1 MVHGKN
7 NDRIRETCGSGR
19 MKLYWRFKKNGKW
32 NWMAVQPTKYA
43 DQLGVRDYMELE
55 EE

>member
-1 MVHGKN
+1 
-7 NDRIRETCGSGR
+7 

-32 NWMAVQPTKYA
+32 TWKAAKRYEP
-43 DQLGVRDYMELE
+43 GDYTGKLNRRYLTVE

>member
-1 MVHGKN
+1 
-7 NDRIRETCGSGR
+7 

-32 NWMAVQPTKYA
+32 TWQSVLCTFDQGICTK
-43 DQLGVRDYMELE
+43 LVRHPCVIDYTYQE